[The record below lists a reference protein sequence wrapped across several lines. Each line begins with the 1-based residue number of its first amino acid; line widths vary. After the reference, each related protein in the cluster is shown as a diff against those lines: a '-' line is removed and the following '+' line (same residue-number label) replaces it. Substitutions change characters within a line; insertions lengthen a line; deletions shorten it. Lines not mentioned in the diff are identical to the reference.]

1 LYHKILPGSYIDES
15 PKCRYKSG
23 KRTVASEANW
33 DSNPIN
39 KIHGSVTKRDSKKH
53 KPDYVFSPEPP
64 SIDKNLAQRIDGHGG
79 LLGEVLNLKHF
90 DYGDI
95 TDRGMAT
102 TNMSINSIQT
112 PNSIQMPNTITCVN
126 KNYLTVKEYY
136 TNIHQH
142 QSEFLHAPK
151 PRQKVGVRPN
161 MNHSHPRWA

>member
-23 KRTVASEANW
+23 KRTVPSEANW

-53 KPDYVFSPEPP
+53 KPDYVFSPGP
-64 SIDKNLAQRIDGHGG
+64 SIDKNLSQRIDGHGG

-112 PNSIQMPNTITCVN
+112 PNSITSVN
-126 KNYLTVKEYY
+126 KNSLKVKEYY
-136 TNIHQH
+136 TSIHQH
-142 QSEFLHAPK
+142 QNEFLQAPT
-151 PRQKVGVRPN
+151 PGQKVCVRPN
-161 MNHSHPRWA
+161 MNHSHPQWT

>member
-1 LYHKILPGSYIDES
+1 MYHKIPPGSYIDES
-15 PKCRYKSG
+15 PKCRYKSA
-23 KRTVASEANW
+23 KRNVPSEANW

-39 KIHGSVTKRDSKKH
+39 KIHGSVTKRDSKKP

-64 SIDKNLAQRIDGHGG
+64 RIDKNLSQRIHGDGG

-102 TNMSINSIQT
+102 TKISVNSIQT
-112 PNSIQMPNTITCVN
+112 PNSITIVN
-126 KNYLTVKEYY
+126 KNSLTVKEYY

-142 QSEFLHAPK
+142 QNEFLQAPT